1 MSNFQTNLP
10 RIARQGY
17 VPAGPEPRRRLST
30 DHMLIPKPKPLDGH
44 ECDIAAALAQSL
56 MPAERLALETIIEHA
71 QLIDAEDGRQYLAIR
86 ATPELINVLACVT
99 AERDEME
106 TGGDDEPGEDADPDT
121 ETEPS
126 LGRDDGYTSGEGDA
140 DMPAFVMDQSK
151 AA

>member
-1 MSNFQTNLP
+1 M
-10 RIARQGY
+10 
-17 VPAGPEPRRRLST
+17 
-30 DHMLIPKPKPLDGH
+30 
-44 ECDIAAALAQSL
+44 
-56 MPAERLALETIIEHA
+56 
-71 QLIDAEDGRQYLAIR
+71 
-86 ATPELINVLACVT
+86 LACVT

-126 LGRDDGYTSGEGDA
+126 LGRDDGYTHGEGDA